1 MHLKKAWKYLLLLL
15 LLILLDQEVKLA
27 IDRFYTADGDPM
39 QAVGVHLHPEVNG
52 EGLLQAQARAERTGL
67 PVPFWVALR
76 TAEKGIMA
84 LLALFFVCFAHV
96 ALKTANIRAY
106 PRLAGFISGFTLAS
120 TLCSIFD
127 ELFRGGSLDWFCVSR
142 VVHVSDQR
150 HDIAHFIFDLK
161 DLYLLPAVIAAVLFF
176 LLTCVGMARFGKDKE
191 AEAAWKRAFPVQLK
205 AFLRH
210 PIRYITGGAP

>member
-1 MHLKKAWKYLLLLL
+1 MKKAWKYLLLLL
-15 LLILLDQEVKLA
+15 LLILLDQGVKLA

-39 QAVGVHLHPEVNG
+39 QTIGVHLHPEVNG
-52 EGLLQAQARAERTGL
+52 ETLLRAQTRAEQTGL
-67 PVPFWVALR
+67 PVPFWAAL
-76 TAEKGIMA
+76 TIAGKGI
-84 LLALFFVCFAHV
+84 LALFAMCFVCFAYL

-127 ELFRGGSLDWFCVSR
+127 DLFRGGSLDWLCVSR

-161 DLYLLPAVIAAVLFF
+161 DLYLLLVVIAAILFF

-191 AEAAWKRAFPVQLK
+191 AEAEWKKAFPVQLK

-210 PIRYITGGAP
+210 PIRHITGGAP